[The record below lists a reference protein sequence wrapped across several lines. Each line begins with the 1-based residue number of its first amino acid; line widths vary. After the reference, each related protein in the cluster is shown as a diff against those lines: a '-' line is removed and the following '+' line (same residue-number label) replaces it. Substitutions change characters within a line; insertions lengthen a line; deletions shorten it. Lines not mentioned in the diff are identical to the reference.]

1 MIMKNTTFQRIVKS
15 GVINFFRNGSV
26 SVATV
31 LVMSLSL
38 LMLISVLLGGIFFDA
53 FIQGLQDKVD
63 VSVYFKVG
71 AGEED
76 ILSIKK
82 SLEALPAVNKVTY
95 LSDAEAL
102 AAFKTRHEG
111 DALTLQALDE
121 LGANPLGAVLNI
133 QAKDP
138 SQYQAIATFL
148 KEDSALSG
156 GPSTIIDRINY
167 FDNKVA
173 IDRLTNIIRAAEQLG
188 FALSAILITISVIIA
203 FNTIRLAIFISK
215 EEISV
220 MRLVGASNKYV
231 RGPFVI
237 SGILYGLFS
246 GLVTLVIFY
255 PLTRWV
261 GEYTASLFSGI
272 NFFTYYTSHF
282 GEFFLIIVGS
292 GVVLGA
298 VSSYLAVRRY
308 LKV

>member
-1 MIMKNTTFQRIVKS
+1 M
-15 GVINFFRNGSV
+15 NFTRNGFVSLAAVLIMTVTLFTIGSV
-26 SVATV
+26 VFLLAGLKT
-31 LVMSLSL
+31 SLSE
-38 LMLISVLLGGIFFDA
+38 IKN
-53 FIQGLQDKVD
+53 KVD

-148 KEDSALSG
+148 KEDSALSS

-173 IDRLTNIIRAAEQLG
+173 IDRLTKIIRAAEQLG
-188 FALSAILITISVIIA
+188 FALSAILIAISVIIA

-237 SGILYGLFS
+237 SGVLYGLFS

-282 GEFFLIIVGS
+282 GEFFLIIVGW

-308 LKV
+308 LRV